1 MREGEK
7 NGMCLVVDIIALYSA
22 RTVREV
28 IELRSC
34 VINDKWDY
42 FL

>member
-1 MREGEK
+1 MREEEK
-7 NGMCLVVDIIALYSA
+7 NGMCLVVDVIASYSA
-22 RTVREV
+22 RMVREV

-34 VINDKWDY
+34 VIDDKWDY